1 MTVIDKF
8 KGDIEQF
15 PYQIGKKVIN
25 MKYSEMITTDDSPKK
40 KKIRSKF
47 VIRFRMTQLKFNQVQ
62 GQMRC

>member
-40 KKIRSKF
+40 KYDRNSW
-47 VIRFRMTQLKFNQVQ
+47 LDLEWHN
-62 GQMRC
+62 